1 MDSNA
6 IRQLMRERRR
16 SLSPQQQ
23 AEASNNLARQLS
35 RLPAFCNSK
44 RIAFYIANDGE
55 IDPQFAMGIAEAA
68 GKECYLPVL
77 HPLKLNRLYFARY
90 RSGDTLPINRFGI
103 EEPSLRGAKIV
114 PPLGLDLIFLPLVAF
129 DQKGNRLGM
138 GGGFYDRTLATQ
150 KHLTRL
156 IGLAQSCQET
166 DSIAH
171 QPWDIR
177 LQAIVTDQD
186 VIYPR

>member
-6 IRQLMRERRR
+6 IRQLMRERRH
-16 SLSPQQQ
+16 SLPSEQQ
-23 AEASNNLARQLS
+23 AAASRGLAQQLT
-35 RLPAFCNSK
+35 RLPAFYNSK
-44 RIAFYIANDGE
+44 RIAFYLANDGE

-77 HPLKLNRLYFARY
+77 HPVKQKRLYFAQY
-90 RSGDTLPINRFGI
+90 RSGDALSVNRFGI
-103 EEPSLRGAKIV
+103 EEPYLRGAKVV
-114 PPLGLDLIFLPLVAF
+114 PPLGLDLILLPLVAF
-129 DQKGNRLGM
+129 DRCGNRLGM

-150 KHLTRL
+150 KRFSRL

-166 DSIAH
+166 DNIAH
-171 QPWDIR
+171 QPWDVV
-177 LQAIVTDQD
+177 LQAIVTEKN